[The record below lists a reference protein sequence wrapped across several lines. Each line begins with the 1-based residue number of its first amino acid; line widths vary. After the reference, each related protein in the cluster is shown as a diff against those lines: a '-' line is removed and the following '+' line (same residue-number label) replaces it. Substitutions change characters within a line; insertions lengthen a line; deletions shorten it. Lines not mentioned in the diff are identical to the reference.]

1 MKVILLKDLK
11 GTGKKGDVINV
22 SDGYA
27 RNFLFP
33 KGAAKEASDGNLK
46 VLSEQKT
53 AQKIKEEKEHEAA
66 KALAKSM
73 EEITITLFSKA
84 GEGGRL
90 FGSITSKDIAES
102 LKKKHGI
109 DVDKRKILMDEP
121 IKVLGAKFVEI
132 KLHQDVV
139 AKLKVEIKETD
150 K

>member
-33 KGAAKEASDGNLK
+33 KGVAKEASEGNLK
-46 VLSEQKT
+46 ILSEQKT
-53 AQKIKEEKEHEAA
+53 SQKIKEEKEKEAA
-66 KALAKSM
+66 KELAKSM
-73 EEITITLFSKA
+73 EELTVTLFSKA

-90 FGSITSKDIAES
+90 FGSITSKDIAEN

-109 DVDKRKILMDEP
+109 DVDKRKILLDEP
-121 IKVLGAKFVEI
+121 IKALGMSFVEI

-139 AKLKVEIKETD
+139 AKLKVEVKETD